1 MHNIKEMTGE
11 EIEARLAEIKTEL
24 ATADGEKLAELRS
37 EINEIEARKA
47 AIKAA
52 KEEREK
58 VAADETLKKIA
69 EMPKE
74 DRNMADI
81 TYDANS
87 PLYRSAWLK
96 NLATRKSDGM
106 MLLGEMTPEER
117 TAFTFTTTNTGS
129 VVPTV
134 TLNKI
139 VELVVSMAPMYDDAT
154 KSGMTQGF
162 AVPRHKAII
171 AGDAKATAEG
181 VANDDDENDSFD
193 LLTIDGTE
201 IKKHVEITRK
211 MKWESIDAFE
221 NWLVEHL
228 ANRIAVAKEKQIQS
242 ALDTASTGID
252 SDNIIATS
260 ANTAYSDASVRS
272 ILAKIKATGAKV
284 WYANSNTI
292 YNGLAGIKD
301 ANQRPLFLA
310 STEDSDPLTAGR
322 IYGGKV
328 KLDENLADNVAY
340 IGVPKS
346 ILANDF
352 EKLFI
357 NSTIDSKTFKEVIGA
372 YSLFG
377 AGLENPLA
385 FVKVTF
391 TPTV

>member
-1 MHNIKEMTGE
+1 MDIREMTSE
-11 EIEARLAEIKTEL
+11 EIEARLAAIKEEIP
-24 ATADGEKLAELRS
+24 TADSEKLAELRS
-37 EINEIEARKA
+37 ELEAIEERKA
-47 AIKAA
+47 EVKA
-52 KEEREK
+52 KVEERER
-58 VAADETLKKIA
+58 VAVDETLTKIT

-74 DRNMADI
+74 NREMAEIIYNAD
-81 TYDANS
+81 S
-87 PLYRSAWLK
+87 KEYRSAWLK
-96 NLATRKSDGM
+96 DLATRKSDGK
-106 MLLGEMTPEER
+106 MLLGEMTQEER
-117 TAFTFTTTNTGS
+117 TAFTFTTSNTGS

-139 VELVVSMAPMYDDAT
+139 VELVESMAPMYDDAT

-162 AVPRHKAII
+162 AVPRHVAI
-171 AGDAKATAEG
+171 AQGDAAVTDEG
-181 VANDDDENDSFD
+181 VANDDEQDTFN
-193 LLTIDGTE
+193 LLTITGEE

-211 MKWESIDAFE
+211 MKWVSIDAFE
-221 NWLVEHL
+221 TWLVEHL
-228 ANRIAVAKEKQIQS
+228 AKRIAVAKEKVIIA
-242 ALDTASTGID
+242 ALDNTSIGIAIGNVVASGASYT
-252 SDNIIATS
+252 
-260 ANTAYSDASVRS
+260 DASVRS
-272 ILAKIKATGAKV
+272 LLAKIKETGVKV

-292 YNGLAGIKD
+292 YNGIAGIKD

-328 KLDENLADNVAY
+328 KLDENLGDNVAY

-352 EKLFI
+352 EELFI
-357 NSTIDSKTFKEVIGA
+357 NSSIDPKTFKEVIGG

-391 TPTV
+391 TPSV

>member
-1 MHNIKEMTGE
+1 MDIKEMTGE
-11 EIEARLAEIKTEL
+11 EIEARIAEIKE
-24 ATADGEKLAELRS
+24 AIPTADSEKIAELRS
-37 EINEIEARKA
+37 ELNAIEERKA
-47 AIKAA
+47 EIKA
-52 KEEREK
+52 KVEERER
-58 VAADETLKKIA
+58 VAIDETLTKIT

-74 DRNMADI
+74 NREMAEVIYDRN
-81 TYDANS
+81 S
-87 PLYRSAWLK
+87 EVYRSAWLK
-96 NLATRKSDGM
+96 DLATRKSDGK
-106 MLLGEMTPEER
+106 MLLGEMSQEER
-117 TAFTFTTTNTGS
+117 TAFTFTTANTGS

-162 AVPRHKAII
+162 AVPRHVAIVQ
-171 AGDAKATAEG
+171 GDAAVTDEG
-181 VANDDDENDSFD
+181 VANDDEQDTFN
-193 LLTIDGTE
+193 LLSITGEE

-211 MKWESIDAFE
+211 MKWMSIDAFE
-221 NWLVEHL
+221 AWLVEHL
-228 ANRIAVAKEKQIQS
+228 AKRIAVAKEKAIIA
-242 ALDTASTGID
+242 ALDDTSIGIASGNVVASGASYT
-252 SDNIIATS
+252 
-260 ANTAYSDASVRS
+260 DASVRS
-272 ILAKIKATGAKV
+272 LLAKIKETGVKV

-292 YNGLAGIKD
+292 YNGIAGIQD
-301 ANQRPLFLA
+301 ANKRPLFLA

-352 EKLFI
+352 EELFI
-357 NSTIDSKTFKEVIGA
+357 NAAIDPKTFKEVIGG

-391 TPTV
+391 TPSV